1 MTDGGEEDEVVLPC
15 VVGHAMD
22 GRAPHNGRDW
32 ARRAPMASV
41 EDISVAS
48 SFDFG
53 AAGDEAATAAQGK
66 DGENEFAGPKEFTQS
81 IR

>member
-1 MTDGGEEDEVVLPC
+1 
-15 VVGHAMD
+15 
-22 GRAPHNGRDW
+22 
-32 ARRAPMASV
+32 MASV